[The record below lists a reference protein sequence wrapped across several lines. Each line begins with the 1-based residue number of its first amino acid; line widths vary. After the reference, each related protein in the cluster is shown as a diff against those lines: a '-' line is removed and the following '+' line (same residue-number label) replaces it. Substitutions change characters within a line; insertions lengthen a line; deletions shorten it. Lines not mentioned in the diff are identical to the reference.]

1 MEFIADSMLGKL
13 AKWLRILGYDV
24 IYKNDFTPEE
34 ILRISEETERI
45 VLTRNTDLIKNKR
58 LKKYVFIKSD
68 FLFNQ
73 LKQVIE
79 ELKLELKE
87 ENFFTRCSVC
97 NQKIQEIKKEEI
109 KDKIPEYVYKTQEE
123 FGICNICKRIYWKA
137 THYERM
143 LERMKEENIIE
154 RRKRWE
160 AL

>member
-1 MEFIADSMLGKL
+1 
-13 AKWLRILGYDV
+13 
-24 IYKNDFTPEE
+24 
-34 ILRISEETERI
+34 
-45 VLTRNTDLIKNKR
+45 
-58 LKKYVFIKSD
+58 
-68 FLFNQ
+68 
-73 LKQVIE
+73 VIE